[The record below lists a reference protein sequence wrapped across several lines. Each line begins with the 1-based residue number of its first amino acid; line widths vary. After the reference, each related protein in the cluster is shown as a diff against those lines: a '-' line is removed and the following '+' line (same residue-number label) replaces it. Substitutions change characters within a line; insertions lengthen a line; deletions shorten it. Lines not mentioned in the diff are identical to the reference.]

1 MDDDDLKNFY
11 SKARTLALEK
21 FNEMAFGE
29 EKATFLKTLT
39 DKMRQQLIQKKK
51 ENVLQTENECKNFIK
66 EHFK

>member
-39 DKMRQQLIQKKK
+39 DKMRQQLI
-51 ENVLQTENECKNFIK
+51 
-66 EHFK
+66 